1 MKAIWNQ
8 QVIVESDDTVVV
20 EGNHYFPPD
29 SVKREFLQDSAT
41 TTVCPWKGTANYYT
55 LMVDGQSNHDAAWFY
70 ADTKPAASQV
80 RGRIA
85 FWKGVQISESVYSSN
100 CSGDCPVTGL
110 RC

>member
-8 QVIVESDDTVVV
+8 QVIAESDDTVVV

-55 LMVDGQSNHDAAWFY
+55 LMVDGQSNPDAAWYY
-70 ADTKPAASQV
+70 ADTKPAADQV

-85 FWKGVQISESVYSSN
+85 FWKGVQISES
-100 CSGDCPVTGL
+100 
-110 RC
+110 